1 MLDQVVPDT
10 TSLQQRS
17 NYQVKMKFTFRL
29 KLYLDCNI
37 MVLDNTEF
45 NDKLGYQHKYIKC
58 SINCYL
64 NIQSQEYL
72 LKPSEHNKKRVCL

>member
-1 MLDQVVPDT
+1 MNVNSEEYT
-10 TSLQQRS
+10 RKFS
-17 NYQVKMKFTFRL
+17 YQ
-29 KLYLDCNI
+29 Y
-37 MVLDNTEF
+37 
-45 NDKLGYQHKYIKC
+45 KYIKD